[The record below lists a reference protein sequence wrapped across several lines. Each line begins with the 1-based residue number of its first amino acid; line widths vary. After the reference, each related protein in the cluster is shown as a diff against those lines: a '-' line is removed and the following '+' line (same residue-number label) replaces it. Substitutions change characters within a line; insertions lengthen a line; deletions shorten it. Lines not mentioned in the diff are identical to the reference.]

1 MTLFIVVFTMST
13 RIDLYKKVKNYK
25 GLNVLPSQTQLVLGV
40 VGRQSAVLQ
49 QHRALLEAADTAAT
63 TTLEAVAVVVRE
75 SRFCLCKGRSEG
87 EWRPLRPQ
95 LYTVLLWQQL

>member
-1 MTLFIVVFTMST
+1 MTLFIVHEDT
-13 RIDLYKKVKNYK
+13 YKKVKNYK

-40 VGRQSAVLQ
+40 VGRQSAGLQ

-63 TTLEAVAVVVRE
+63 TTLEAVVVVRE

-87 EWRPLRPQ
+87 EWRPLWPQ